1 MATTV
6 IVGGVAGGM
15 STATRLR
22 RNCEDREIIVLEAS
36 DYVSFA
42 NCGLPYHVGGVI
54 EERGSL
60 LLQTPESLKA
70 RFNIDVR
77 VGTRGRVVSID
88 RAARTVTTETDETI
102 AYDELVLSPGATP
115 RALNIPGEERAL
127 SLRLVEDM
135 DAITQAA
142 ASAKSAVILGGGFI
156 GLELA
161 ENFTHLGVRKTVVQ
175 AAPHIMG
182 GLDPEMAEVLTQHIE
197 KHGVKV
203 LVGARAQ
210 EITPDEV
217 LLSDGTRLAADLVIS
232 AAGVIPN
239 SELARNAGLELSPEG
254 AILVDE
260 QQRTSDPTI
269 YALGDAAAKRDAIS
283 GEEVLVP
290 LAQTANRHG
299 RLVADVI
306 AGKFVASSPVLGT
319 AIIGLFG
326 MAAASVGWNERRA
339 RAAGKNVRVIHLHP
353 TNHAG
358 YYPGA
363 SQLHIKVIVDVD
375 TDTLLGAQVIG
386 KEGVDKRIDVLAV
399 AMRAGMKASG
409 LADLELAYAPQFG
422 SAKDPINMVGFIN
435 DNAVHGER
443 TIQWHEL
450 DRAISKGAILVD
462 VRTPG
467 EHAAGSIPGAV
478 NYSLDDLRQRWQ
490 ELKGK
495 DVVVHC
501 QVGLRGHIAAS
512 LLRGYGID
520 AANLDGGYLT
530 WRYGVAASTRTPKQ

>member
-60 LLQTPESLKA
+60 LLHTPESLKA
-70 RFNIDVR
+70 RFNVDVR

-88 RAARTVTTETDETI
+88 RAARTVTTETGETI

-135 DAITQAA
+135 DAITKAA

-161 ENFTHLGVRKTVVQ
+161 ENFNHLGVRTTVVQ
-175 AAPHIMG
+175 AAPHVMG

-306 AGKFVASSPVLGT
+306 AGKSVASRPVLGT

-339 RAAGKNVRVIHLHP
+339 RTAGKNVRVIHLHP
-353 TNHAG
+353 ANHAG

-386 KEGVDKRIDVLAV
+386 KDGVDKRIDVLAV
-399 AMRAGMKASG
+399 AMRAGVKASE

-450 DRAISKGAILVD
+450 DRAISEGAILVD